1 MKRLS
6 IAIRPADL
14 TDWSAIEHI
23 YRSGIRTG
31 NATFQ
36 TEVEIP
42 DGSTWFNGKLS
53 GSIFVAADDYRI
65 VGWTALSKVSNRPV
79 YAGVAEVSV
88 YVAPVVW
95 GRGVGTALM
104 ENMVRESE
112 MNSIWTLQA
121 GIFPEN
127 EVSIRLHKRFGF
139 RVVGMREK
147 LGQMNGVWRDVILLE
162 RRSST
167 T

>member
-6 IAIRPADL
+6 IAIRPAHL
-14 TDWSAIEHI
+14 TDWPAIEHI

-42 DGSTWFNGKLS
+42 DGSVWFNGKLPRW
-53 GSIFVAADDYRI
+53 F
-65 VGWTALSKVSNRPV
+65 LSLLLSTVSLAGQRFPGFRSRRV
-79 YAGVAEVSV
+79 YAGVAEVSI
-88 YVAPVVW
+88 YIDPAVW

-104 ENMVRESE
+104 EKLVRGSE
-112 MNSIWTLQA
+112 MIGVWTLQA

-127 EVSIRLHKRFGF
+127 EVSIRLHKRSGF
-139 RVVGMREK
+139 RVVGTREK
-147 LGQMNGVWRDVILLE
+147 LGQMNSVWRDVVLLE
-162 RRSST
+162 RRSSMI
-167 T
+167 